1 MEGLADATQW
11 EEYYWTRLKKMWKE
25 EYTNREVPSLAM
37 LSTAAAERGSLDM
50 TLSWHSRSAITKGR
64 IQRRPAL
71 DEYERYIHTFTPA
84 DDKYQFSPLSW
95 WQEHQMKYPNL
106 SQMAFDL
113 LSIPTIS
120 AETERSFSSAGKMLQ
135 YDSNLALLL
144 NDLLMYKSPIAVDL
158 ETPSIRCGP
167 PFPYIV
173 IGMNAESVEGARMIV
188 RATSYDAI

>member
-1 MEGLADATQW
+1 
-11 EEYYWTRLKKMWKE
+11 
-25 EYTNREVPSLAM
+25 
-37 LSTAAAERGSLDM
+37 M

-95 WQEHQMKYPNL
+95 WQEHQMEYPNL

-120 AETERSFSSAGKMLQ
+120 AETERSFSSAGKMVSPFRTRLDRYPISDAFGCNTRPGLWRRQ
-135 YDSNLALLL
+135 VAALINGYELRSLL
-144 NDLLMYKSPIAVDL
+144 CYFSYSTIQTSPCFSM
-158 ETPSIRCGP
+158 TC
-167 PFPYIV
+167 
-173 IGMNAESVEGARMIV
+173 
-188 RATSYDAI
+188 

>member
-1 MEGLADATQW
+1 MEGHADATQW
-11 EEYYWTRLKKMWKE
+11 EEYYSTRLKKMWKE

-120 AETERSFSSAGKMLQ
+120 AETERSFSSAGKMVSPFRTRLDRYLISDAFGCNTRPGLRRRQ
-135 YDSNLALLL
+135 VAALINGYELRSLL
-144 NDLLMYKSPIAVDL
+144 CYFSYSTIQTSPCFSM
-158 ETPSIRCGP
+158 TC
-167 PFPYIV
+167 
-173 IGMNAESVEGARMIV
+173 
-188 RATSYDAI
+188 